1 MKKKIILIIATVL
14 ILLGIGTGVFYYYNR
29 QDERT
34 SLTILEKQW
43 IEDNKN
49 MMIDISIPSGMP
61 IFNYEGEGLIN
72 TFLNDL
78 EKDTGLSFNTVSY
91 SYTDDITTNYGFLI
105 TDEIK
110 KNDVLVYQDNLSLVK
125 KEKTIYNNLE
135 DIESSKIG
143 VLKSDMENVS
153 YYLSSNKKLSFV
165 SYDSFDE
172 LLEDFIDEDTSL
184 DMIAIPKTIYIQQI
198 IENDLSIVYN
208 INEINK
214 NIVIRLG
221 EEKKLNNIL
230 RKYYKKWANRN
241 YDEEFNTYFSNG
253 YFLFKGIDDDAK
265 VKFKSKQYVY
275 GFVNN
280 KPYDYLVNNVLI
292 GINKDILKKFSSLAD
307 VEIAF
312 KQYKTK
318 ASLIDDFNKNKV
330 DMFFNDTSVGKF
342 DMDIYKTDSIFKE
355 NIVILSHIENGIGIN
370 SLESLRNIKVAV
382 LSNSLIEKTLKD
394 TDIEIKNY
402 KNIDTLINK
411 VDKMSIIAL
420 DFNSYQIYKHKEL
433 KNYEIRYIFKIDD
446 EYNYII
452 RDIKDN
458 EVLKQYF
465 DFYLSFMNSN
475 EILESTNYKTYLTED
490 KAGAF
495 RKALY
500 VLIVILLIVLAGLI
514 IRMTKNKKEKNNG
527 ISKEN
532 KLKYIDMLTSLKNR
546 NYLNDSI
553 EKWDEAGIY
562 PQCVVIVDLNNIA
575 YINDNYGHA
584 EGDSVIT
591 EAANILIKNQLENTE
606 IMRTNGNEFLIYL
619 VEYEEKQIVS
629 YIRKLNKEFKELAH
643 GFGAAIGYS
652 MIMDGLKTIDDAINE
667 ATLDMRTNKEEA
679 SLE

>member
-1 MKKKIILIIATVL
+1 MRKKIILIIATILV
-14 ILLGIGTGVFYYYNR
+14 LLGIGMGIFYYYNH
-29 QDERT
+29 QDEKT
-34 SLTILEKQW
+34 ALTILEKQW

-91 SYTDDITTNYGFLI
+91 SYTDDMTTDYGFLI
-105 TDEIK
+105 TDKIK

-143 VLKSDMENVS
+143 VLKSDMDNIS
-153 YYLSSNKKLSFV
+153 YYLSSNKNLSFV

-172 LLEDFIDEDTSL
+172 LLEDFLYENTSL

-241 YDEEFNTYFSNG
+241 YDEEFNTYFSNS
-253 YFLFKGIDDDAK
+253 YYLFKGIDDDAK

-292 GINKDILKKFSSLAD
+292 GINKDILKNFSSLAD

-318 ASLIDDFNKNKV
+318 ANLIDDFNKNKV
-330 DMFFNDTSVGKF
+330 DIFFNDTSVNKF
-342 DMDIYKTDSIFKE
+342 DMDVYNTDSIFKE
-355 NIVILSHIENGIGIN
+355 NIVILSHIENGVGIN
-370 SLESLRNIKVAV
+370 SLESLRNIKISV
-382 LSNSLIEKTLKD
+382 LSNSLIEKALKNASV
-394 TDIEIKNY
+394 EIKNY
-402 KNIDTLINK
+402 KNIDALINK
-411 VDKMSIIAL
+411 ADKMSIIAI

-433 KNYEIRYIFKIDD
+433 KNYEIRYIFKVDGQ
-446 EYNYII
+446 YNYII

-465 DFYLSFMNSN
+465 DFYLSFINSN
-475 EILESTNYKTYLTED
+475 EVLESTNYKTYLTED
-490 KAGAF
+490 QAGAF
-495 RKALY
+495 RKTLY
-500 VLIVILLIVLAGLI
+500 VLIAILLVILSVLIFK
-514 IRMTKNKKEKNNG
+514 MTKNKKEKNNG

-553 EKWDEAGIY
+553 EKWDETGIY